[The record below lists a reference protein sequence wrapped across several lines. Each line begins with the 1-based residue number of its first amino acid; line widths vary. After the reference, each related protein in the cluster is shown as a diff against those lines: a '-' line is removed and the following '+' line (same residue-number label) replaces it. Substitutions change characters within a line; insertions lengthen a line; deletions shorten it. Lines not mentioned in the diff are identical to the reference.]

1 MISVPQNLYT
11 VSFSKPGYM
20 ELGGLS
26 LALGTEVSLSFSTLE
41 DTGTILLA
49 VGGASP
55 LGQQVLFNQCSIS
68 TYCNNSKQI
77 FHHSFSSTY
86 CTR

>member
-1 MISVPQNLYT
+1 MSVSQNLYT

-20 ELGGLS
+20 ELGGMS
-26 LALGTEVSLSFSTLE
+26 LAVGTEISLSFSTLA

-55 LGQQVLFNQCSIS
+55 ISQQVHFHLFCSF
-68 TYCNNSKQI
+68 KP
-77 FHHSFSSTY
+77 
-86 CTR
+86 